1 LRFLHFNTHI
11 QAAHTKT
18 MLSYC
23 IFWLTII
30 SFYIIFCESASFKRS
45 SSFFSGG
52 RWRPGRPLKRSI
64 LSNNF
69 GCNTLG
75 PAENHLQPQAPP
87 SSLSF
92 PSDGGE
98 GVAENLGPKIG
109 EHLLRSLST
118 SKIVYLPNE
127 LLIINSNNDIPMF
140 AKNGYESVDDNDGS
154 DDQQQF
160 YPFEKDTT
168 LDLMLKN
175 GEKYI
180 KNQAFKPQPYITIEN
195 NSDQQQQEEEEVK
208 PPSIFKTTALSTA
221 PRL

>member
-1 LRFLHFNTHI
+1 
-11 QAAHTKT
+11 

-69 GCNTLG
+69 GSNNLG
-75 PAENHLQPQAPP
+75 AAENHLQPQAPP
-87 SSLSF
+87 SSSPSF
-92 PSDGGE
+92 PSSSFDGGE
-98 GVAENLGPKIG
+98 VVAENLGPKIG
-109 EHLLRSLST
+109 EHLLRSLSS

-127 LLIINSNNDIPMF
+127 LLIFNSNNDIPMF
-140 AKNGYESVDDNDGS
+140 AKNGYESVDDNDDGS
-154 DDQQQF
+154 GDQQQQF
-160 YPFEKDTT
+160 NPFEKDTT

-180 KNQAFKPQPYITIEN
+180 KNQALKPRPYITIEN

-208 PPSIFKTTALSTA
+208 PPFKTTALSTA